1 MRRCHYCNFDPHL
14 VRDCD
19 QAKKDKNTQEK
30 RPSFQKLR
38 VNQIQVIPTEEV
50 NEETEVKV
58 VMQCEVNLTPSHQE
72 PEQMILKQSIMKDD
86 NNALKKI
93 QLNHVDLVV
102 EIRGK
107 ETDKFPAMKV
117 NALSDLGAEIPVISE
132 ELIERMNLEQVGE
145 VSLQCIAGEAIP
157 AKLIKVDV
165 RLYET
170 PSDTDEEIRAN
181 KGKFTMTPYVTLVCA
196 CIAKMERTKK
206 FLLHPEIIA
215 DLKAIPQVTIEHE
228 EEVQANV
235 ITRAQKLRE
244 EALAADSEEEKEYE
258 ENSEKENESDKQGDG
273 EASITSDRNRQEN
286 NACESDNLLEYEDS
300 DEGVR
305 NAY

>member
-1 MRRCHYCNFDPHL
+1 
-14 VRDCD
+14 
-19 QAKKDKNTQEK
+19 
-30 RPSFQKLR
+30 
-38 VNQIQVIPTEEV
+38 
-50 NEETEVKV
+50 
-58 VMQCEVNLTPSHQE
+58 
-72 PEQMILKQSIMKDD
+72 
-86 NNALKKI
+86 
-93 QLNHVDLVV
+93 
-102 EIRGK
+102 
-107 ETDKFPAMKV
+107 
-117 NALSDLGAEIPVISE
+117 
-132 ELIERMNLEQVGE
+132 
-145 VSLQCIAGEAIP
+145 
-157 AKLIKVDV
+157 
-165 RLYET
+165 
-170 PSDTDEEIRAN
+170 
-181 KGKFTMTPYVTLVCA
+181 MTPYVTLVCA

-244 EALAADSEEEKEYE
+244 EAQAADSEEEKEYE